1 MVIFLHYMQL
11 ATTLIEAVT
20 NLVQVI
26 QELFHILP
34 PIV

>member
-1 MVIFLHYMQL
+1 MVNVLHYIQF

-26 QELFHILP
+26 QELFQILP